1 MPVLY
6 DEGIID
12 VAVTAAAS
20 LLFTSAR
27 SRSAVHDFAVANAAA
42 GRLPPLAPDAK
53 PTMLVA
59 GANRP
64 VCSSDYTL
72 EHRIL
77 FLFRIEKIGGLCLPL
92 QRGIQRA
99 SLTSQIGTALVA
111 GARSCPLGSNAINA
125 S

>member
-77 FLFRIEKIGGLCLPL
+77 FLFRIEKNWGLMFTVTAWNTEGLSHIANWNSL
-92 QRGIQRA
+92 GRRG
-99 SLTSQIGTALVA
+99 QIMPAWL
-111 GARSCPLGSNAINA
+111 
-125 S
+125 